1 MAEIAGKTQDF
12 TNTIHTTAEIETHPD
27 TVTIKPK
34 PVVSSSMAAFAE
46 MGKKKKANKYDFMSV
61 QAKESAFVNPSN
73 IRELLDKIR
82 SGEIHSLKI
91 STQDLKPCYTAK
103 TDLDRDKLIYDHLW
117 LYLNSESSE
126 GRFGYGDQT
135 ITHIKHIKTH
145 QHDNIIFKLKM
156 RDRLPKLL

>member
-1 MAEIAGKTQDF
+1 MKAELAEKWGDPSKYQRRTRETTTKMAEIAMEKLKDF

-34 PVVSSSMAAFAE
+34 PVITSSMGAFAE

-61 QAKESAFVNPSN
+61 QAKESTFVNPSN

-103 TDLDRDKLIYDHLW
+103 TDLDRDNLIYDHLW
-117 LYLNSESSE
+117 LYSK
-126 GRFGYGDQT
+126 Q
-135 ITHIKHIKTH
+135 
-145 QHDNIIFKLKM
+145 
-156 RDRLPKLL
+156 